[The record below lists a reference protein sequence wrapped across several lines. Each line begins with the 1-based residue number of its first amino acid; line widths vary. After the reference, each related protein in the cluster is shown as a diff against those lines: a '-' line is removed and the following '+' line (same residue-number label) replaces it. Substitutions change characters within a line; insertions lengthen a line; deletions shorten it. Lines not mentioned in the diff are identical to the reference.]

1 MENQFDWFIDVV
13 KEKGSKMLNIVIFCI
28 IVKDMVSVVNLLLK
42 YVLIFVGFIS
52 GENLIIVIFYLVSW
66 FKKKENRL
74 IIK

>member
-1 MENQFDWFIDVV
+1 
-13 KEKGSKMLNIVIFCI
+13 MLNIVIFCI

-42 YVLIFVGFIS
+42 YVFVFVGFIS